1 MDGEKFYF
9 LIKDLSFA
17 GNTWSRLNLFL
28 GPKFFRLVRLI
39 RDFWIRSLNKILFLF
54 LLDDR
59 IKFNFFFFFFIDDT
73 KRRNFTRVFDGTKFF
88 NNCRRDNRSRKLGLI
103 SRGWSGAN
111 FFIPSKG
118 FFTSKKFNQTDQ
130 FLREDF
136 SSCRKNSF
144 REIKKNYPLK
154 IKQTIIIFE
163 IFEKLKSGI
172 FEIRLEFPRD
182 SRWDTREKYIFALRI
197 SSDEGKKGGTT
208 HFLNPEDPL

>member
-28 GPKFFRLVRLI
+28 GAKFFRLVRLI
-39 RDFWIRSLNKILFLF
+39 RDFWIRSLNEIFIFARWWSKG
-54 LLDDR
+54 
-59 IKFNFFFFFFIDDT
+59 IKFNSFLFFSVDDT

-103 SRGWSGAN
+103 SH
-111 FFIPSKG
+111 FFIPSKR
-118 FFTSKKFNQTDQ
+118 FFTSKKFNQIDQ

-136 SSCRKNSF
+136 SSRRKNSF

-182 SRWDTREKYIFALRI
+182 RDSRRDTREKYIFALRI
-197 SSDEGKKGGTT
+197 SSDEGKRGGTT

>member
-28 GPKFFRLVRLI
+28 GAKFFRLVRLI
-39 RDFWIRSLNKILFLF
+39 RDFWIRSLNEIFIFARWWSKG
-54 LLDDR
+54 
-59 IKFNFFFFFFIDDT
+59 IKFNSFLFFSVDDT

-103 SRGWSGAN
+103 SH
-111 FFIPSKG
+111 FFIPSKR
-118 FFTSKKFNQTDQ
+118 FFTSKKFNQIDQ

-136 SSCRKNSF
+136 SSRRKNSF

-163 IFEKLKSGI
+163 IFEKLKSEI

>member
-1 MDGEKFYF
+1 MIE
-9 LIKDLSFA
+9 
-17 GNTWSRLNLFL
+17 LNSI
-28 GPKFFRLVRLI
+28 P
-39 RDFWIRSLNKILFLF
+39 
-54 LLDDR
+54 
-59 IKFNFFFFFFIDDT
+59 FFFFFFVDDT
-73 KRRNFTRVFDGTKFF
+73 KRRNFTRVFDGRKFF

-136 SSCRKNSF
+136 SSRRKNSF

-163 IFEKLKSGI
+163 IFEKLKSEI

-182 SRWDTREKYIFALRI
+182 SRRDTREKYIFALRI